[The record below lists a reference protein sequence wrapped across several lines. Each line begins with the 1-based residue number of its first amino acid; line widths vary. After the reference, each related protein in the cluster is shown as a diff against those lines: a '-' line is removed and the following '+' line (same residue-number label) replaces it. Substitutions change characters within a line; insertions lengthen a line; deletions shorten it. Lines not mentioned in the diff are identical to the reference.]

1 MTLSLA
7 TLPDS
12 ADVLKGII
20 HQLHTEFEEKFASA
34 RAAYEQQY
42 DILLEQIRLLRAQIY
57 GPKSEKIVS
66 DSGAVQPSLFDM
78 PEPIGLEP
86 EPAKIEISGH
96 TRKKRGR
103 RPLPEHLPRI
113 EVIHDIPETEK
124 ICACG
129 CALTRIGEETSEQLD
144 IIPARIQVIRNIR
157 PQYAC
162 RNCEG
167 VEDPSGKAVKIAP
180 VHPQII
186 PKSIVSASLLAA
198 ILAGKFVDHN
208 PFYRQEKQYLRIG
221 VEISRTSMCQWA
233 MQAASSCQPLLELFH
248 KQGIAGFLLNIDETS
263 LQVLQEPGRSPTSKS
278 FMWLFRGGSPESP
291 VLIYEYHASRSGDAA
306 RKFLQDYKGFVQTD
320 GYSGY
325 DFLDFMEGIIHLG
338 CWTHARRKFTDVTK
352 AMGKNHIPGAADKAL
367 EYISRLYQLERE
379 ARQKKL
385 STEEVYRMRQEQSMP
400 IVVDFKKWLIQ
411 QSALTP
417 PKGLL
422 GKAIGYALRQWKRL
436 ENYLKDGRLTMDN
449 NLVENGIRPFVVG
462 RKNWL
467 FSGTPEGAAASAT
480 LYSLIETAK
489 ANGLEPFS
497 YLRYIFNALPVAK
510 SPEDYQALLPWNLT
524 QAQLLG

>member
-1 MTLSLA
+1 MTFSTA

-12 ADVLKGII
+12 ADALKEII
-20 HQLHTEFEEKFASA
+20 LKLQAEFAEQLASA
-34 RAAYEQQY
+34 RAVYEQQY
-42 DILLEQIRLLRAQIY
+42 DILLEQIHLLRAQIY
-57 GPKSEKIVS
+57 GRKSEKIAP
-66 DSGAVQPSLFDM
+66 DNGAVQPSLFDM
-78 PEPIGLEP
+78 PEPAGLEP

-96 TRKKRGR
+96 TRRKRGR

-124 ICACG
+124 VCACG
-129 CALTRIGEETSEQLD
+129 CALSRIGEEVSEQLD
-144 IIPARIQVIRNIR
+144 IVPARIQVIRNIR

-167 VEDPSGKAVKIAP
+167 VEDPSGKTVKIAP

-186 PKSIVSASLLAA
+186 PKSIVSAGLLAT
-198 ILAGKFVDHN
+198 ILTGKFVDHN
-208 PFYRQEKQYLRIG
+208 PFYRQEKQYLRLG

-233 MQAASSCQPLLELFH
+233 MQAAASCQPLLELLH
-248 KQGIAGFLLNIDETS
+248 QQAIGGFLINIDETP

-278 FMWLFRGGSPESP
+278 YMWVFRGGDPENP

-306 RKFLQDYKGFVQTD
+306 RKFLEDYQGVVQTD
-320 GYSGY
+320 VFKGY
-325 DFLDFMEGIIHLG
+325 DFLDSMVGIIHLG

-352 AMGKNHIPGAADKAL
+352 AMGKDHAPGAADTAL
-367 EYISRLYQLERE
+367 EYIGRLYRLERE

-385 STEEVYRMRQEQSMP
+385 STEEVYRMRQEQSAP
-400 IVVDFKKWLIQ
+400 IVKAFKKWLRY
-411 QSALTP
+411 QSTQTP

-422 GKAIGYALRQWKRL
+422 GKAISYALSQWERL

-449 NLVENGIRPFVVG
+449 NLAENAIRPFVIG

-489 ANGLEPFS
+489 ANGLEPYS
-497 YLRYIFNALPVAK
+497 YLRYIFNALPLAK